1 MKVGTAKVTLT
12 GIGGF
17 KGTRTLEFKIVN
29 PTDISGNGVVT
40 TKLNR
45 DTYTY
50 TGAPIE
56 PTVTVIDNREPTKS
70 LSCQMDGVDKPDYK
84 VSFEN
89 NTNVG
94 TANIV
99 VTGIRGYTGTKRVP
113 FAITPADISSVTV
126 STIPNQTY
134 TGSAITP
141 GLTVQ
146 FNGKTLS
153 QGTDYD
159 VRFSNNVLPGTATVV
174 ITGKG
179 NFTGSVSTQFTI
191 NSKQDS
197 GGDKPSDGSSVPMY
211 RLYNRWSGEH
221 LFTANRPEYDY
232 LASIG
237 WSQEGVAW
245 QSPAKSDFPVYRLY
259 NPYSGDHF
267 YTGDED
273 EYAYLG
279 SIGWNQE
286 GVSFYSADASTGKP
300 IYRLFNR
307 WLTQGTHLFTTD
319 YDEYQNLG
327 SIGWSQEGIAFYGL
341 NQ

>member
-1 MKVGTAKVTLT
+1 
-12 GIGGF
+12 
-17 KGTRTLEFKIVN
+17 
-29 PTDISGNGVVT
+29 
-40 TKLNR
+40 
-45 DTYTY
+45 
-50 TGAPIE
+50 
-56 PTVTVIDNREPTKS
+56 
-70 LSCQMDGVDKPDYK
+70 
-84 VSFEN
+84 
-89 NTNVG
+89 
-94 TANIV
+94 
-99 VTGIRGYTGTKRVP
+99 
-113 FAITPADISSVTV
+113 
-126 STIPNQTY
+126 
-134 TGSAITP
+134 
-141 GLTVQ
+141 VQ